1 MAAKR
6 PSRATVLT
14 RHAVNG
20 FRYQV
25 AVITKGR
32 AVLVQVV
39 EWMYQGGPCVKTYF
53 LSLGHSKA
61 DYKRKFNSEQR
72 SLLEK
77 GASFKEYDISL
88 LYTVLQLMCGLAGP
102 GNPAWASPPTGQPLE
117 HLLHKVKV
125 KRNNIAHTNDVQQM
139 SDQKLIKKLRKLR
152 CLFSRILR
160 MAGNRCGI
168 HPHIFRGQVWEIKQ
182 NFQDLLKKVREPLQA
197 SDLDKFPQLQQ
208 EIKAFQ
214 KALQNKVREASEQE
228 LHCLYPQLWDVA
240 LAQWLYPDLK
250 IRPSLNFTNL
260 VIKEDISTLSPSQ
273 QKQHQPRDI
282 SHKDLLQITDIF
294 GRLPEVI
301 IISGEGG
308 IGKTTLLK
316 HMLEMWVRDPL
327 QIKGLKDVSPL
338 LYLQLRGCTITC
350 WTDLLKSALYKTF
363 QESGLTTDIFV
374 DLFQAMHIVV
384 LLDGYDEVSKSAK
397 KLITDLISYRRNL
410 RIVVTTRP
418 SCLKELT
425 QIMKDKKRVMNIEIK
440 GIHRK
445 DRPHFVE
452 NTLNALV
459 QDTIRKD
466 ELKEKFLTNIENLKM
481 DKGDLDIP
489 LTLTLLIIRDIE
501 APEQSSPDVYQD
513 LTTLMVSKIKKR
525 LEAKDID
532 VTYDKVREYHEF
544 QAEVALRCLKKREHD
559 LLSETVEDL
568 KAKCKSLNLPHKEI
582 LSGFLISKKFRQGLY
597 IIHVWS
603 FPHNRFQEH
612 WASSYIAKRLLN
624 MSHSMPDLTGLL
636 DFPFLTDVDQKKK
649 LGKPGLPTEEEV
661 VAIMFNKN
669 PVLQIYADGIDEAR
683 ELIWKNIEG
692 DISVLVMEILFNI
705 ARILSLSHKSLLDEV
720 APAIISLILYSDH
733 SHLIQ
738 KDSCHMICETVMASG
753 QHAGI
758 LEAAAKV
765 VRNGEKL
772 MTRGKY
778 LPGFMALFDYIKPCC
793 VEVIMS
799 RETEDF
805 PPSWQL
811 SCLEALSKQEI
822 ELILII
828 HESKSSLQFCE
839 TCLKAVTGPGS
850 LSRLTKFEGDLTAAG
865 IQLLPESL
873 KELIARTDKEGV
885 QALVKR
891 LPHLQS
897 LLNLGK
903 CFIQSS
909 IHGIKP

>member
-1 MAAKR
+1 
-6 PSRATVLT
+6 
-14 RHAVNG
+14 
-20 FRYQV
+20 
-25 AVITKGR
+25 
-32 AVLVQVV
+32 
-39 EWMYQGGPCVKTYF
+39 
-53 LSLGHSKA
+53 
-61 DYKRKFNSEQR
+61 
-72 SLLEK
+72 
-77 GASFKEYDISL
+77 
-88 LYTVLQLMCGLAGP
+88 
-102 GNPAWASPPTGQPLE
+102 
-117 HLLHKVKV
+117 
-125 KRNNIAHTNDVQQM
+125 
-139 SDQKLIKKLRKLR
+139 
-152 CLFSRILR
+152 
-160 MAGNRCGI
+160 
-168 HPHIFRGQVWEIKQ
+168 
-182 NFQDLLKKVREPLQA
+182 
-197 SDLDKFPQLQQ
+197 
-208 EIKAFQ
+208 
-214 KALQNKVREASEQE
+214 
-228 LHCLYPQLWDVA
+228 
-240 LAQWLYPDLK
+240 
-250 IRPSLNFTNL
+250 
-260 VIKEDISTLSPSQ
+260 
-273 QKQHQPRDI
+273 
-282 SHKDLLQITDIF
+282 
-294 GRLPEVI
+294 
-301 IISGEGG
+301 
-308 IGKTTLLK
+308 
-316 HMLEMWVRDPL
+316 MLEMWVRDPS
-327 QIKGLKDVSPL
+327 QIKGLRDVSPL

-440 GIHRK
+440 GIYRK

-459 QDTIRKD
+459 QDAIRKD

-582 LSGFLISKKFRQGLY
+582 LSGFLISKKFRQGLHIIY
-597 IIHVWS
+597 IWS

-661 VAIMFNKN
+661 VAFMFNKN

-683 ELIWKNIEG
+683 ELIWQNIEG

-738 KDSCHMICETVMASG
+738 KDSCHRICETVMASG

-765 VRNGEKL
+765 VRNGE
-772 MTRGKY
+772 
-778 LPGFMALFDYIKPCC
+778 
-793 VEVIMS
+793 
-799 RETEDF
+799 
-805 PPSWQL
+805 
-811 SCLEALSKQEI
+811 
-822 ELILII
+822 
-828 HESKSSLQFCE
+828 
-839 TCLKAVTGPGS
+839 
-850 LSRLTKFEGDLTAAG
+850 
-865 IQLLPESL
+865 
-873 KELIARTDKEGV
+873 
-885 QALVKR
+885 
-891 LPHLQS
+891 
-897 LLNLGK
+897 N
-903 CFIQSS
+903 
-909 IHGIKP
+909 

>member
-1 MAAKR
+1 
-6 PSRATVLT
+6 
-14 RHAVNG
+14 
-20 FRYQV
+20 
-25 AVITKGR
+25 
-32 AVLVQVV
+32 
-39 EWMYQGGPCVKTYF
+39 
-53 LSLGHSKA
+53 
-61 DYKRKFNSEQR
+61 
-72 SLLEK
+72 
-77 GASFKEYDISL
+77 
-88 LYTVLQLMCGLAGP
+88 
-102 GNPAWASPPTGQPLE
+102 
-117 HLLHKVKV
+117 
-125 KRNNIAHTNDVQQM
+125 
-139 SDQKLIKKLRKLR
+139 
-152 CLFSRILR
+152 
-160 MAGNRCGI
+160 
-168 HPHIFRGQVWEIKQ
+168 
-182 NFQDLLKKVREPLQA
+182 
-197 SDLDKFPQLQQ
+197 
-208 EIKAFQ
+208 
-214 KALQNKVREASEQE
+214 
-228 LHCLYPQLWDVA
+228 
-240 LAQWLYPDLK
+240 
-250 IRPSLNFTNL
+250 
-260 VIKEDISTLSPSQ
+260 
-273 QKQHQPRDI
+273 
-282 SHKDLLQITDIF
+282 
-294 GRLPEVI
+294 
-301 IISGEGG
+301 
-308 IGKTTLLK
+308 
-316 HMLEMWVRDPL
+316 
-327 QIKGLKDVSPL
+327 
-338 LYLQLRGCTITC
+338 
-350 WTDLLKSALYKTF
+350 
-363 QESGLTTDIFV
+363 
-374 DLFQAMHIVV
+374 
-384 LLDGYDEVSKSAK
+384 
-397 KLITDLISYRRNL
+397 
-410 RIVVTTRP
+410 
-418 SCLKELT
+418 
-425 QIMKDKKRVMNIEIK
+425 
-440 GIHRK
+440 
-445 DRPHFVE
+445 
-452 NTLNALV
+452 
-459 QDTIRKD
+459 
-466 ELKEKFLTNIENLKM
+466 
-481 DKGDLDIP
+481 
-489 LTLTLLIIRDIE
+489 
-501 APEQSSPDVYQD
+501 
-513 LTTLMVSKIKKR
+513 MVSKIKKR

-568 KAKCKSLNLPHKEI
+568 KAKCNSLNLPHKEI

-649 LGKPGLPTEEEV
+649 LGEPGLPTEEEV
-661 VAIMFNKN
+661 VAFMFNKN

-692 DISVLVMEILFNI
+692 DISALVMEILFNI

-772 MTRGKY
+772 MTRGEY

-828 HESKSSLQFCE
+828 YDIKSSIQFCE

-850 LSRLTKFEGDLTAAG
+850 LSRLTKFEGDLTAVG
-865 IQLLPESL
+865 MQVLPESL
-873 KELIARTDKEGV
+873 KELIARTDREGV

-897 LLNLGK
+897 LLNLDLK
-903 CFIQSS
+903 SELTEAEMRLLPSS
-909 IHGIKP
+909 LRKLDVKADSAGLRALAARLPHLGNLQHLGFKGQVAEAEMPLLPAVLFSLRVETDGAGLRALASRLPQLRKLFSLDIKLLDCPSADSLSALPCEVPHLTLNFKHISPPSWEWVCDAVHQVCCGRSSESVVLVPLDYDDLQKRSILEELRGRGAKIFMVNSIFRILSYKR